1 MLVPS
6 KPHTIM
12 QMACYNGAT
21 VFQTLLLTIIFQV
34 AVVDFICSSDGV
46 YERKSRGIRCILFGN
61 DYLLF
66 EYLDVKI
73 YHVVSFPDY

>member
-6 KPHTIM
+6 TPHTIM

-34 AVVDFICSSDGV
+34 AVIDFICSSDGV
-46 YERKSRGIRCILFGN
+46 YERKSRGIRCILF
-61 DYLLF
+61 DYLL
-66 EYLDVKI
+66 LK
-73 YHVVSFPDY
+73 